1 MNYLLTILF
10 GSAFVFSLVYF
21 FSSINKTLK
30 NYKEYIE
37 NFGHKSEQFK
47 ITTEDGY
54 ILSLWHLIPD
64 FPVNKEKVVFLQPGF
79 AAIGVCYFELGEKSL
94 PYLLQE
100 EGYDVWIGNN
110 RGTPPSQSH
119 VSKNPNKLNGDYWDF
134 SMDDYIRYDIVSE
147 ISYIKNYTKS
157 NKVNFIGY
165 SEGSTLFLMLY
176 MDNPKFVESSINK
189 FVSIG
194 TVPNLSDIPNSL
206 YKLIDDV
213 IFSLKITEKVSKVFY
228 LNDKARTAL
237 IKAMEKDPTYVYNY
251 FLKGGSIT
259 SRVTAKGLL
268 HFLSYYPAD
277 TSIYNLYQW
286 KNIIDNKKLVYYN
299 PNSDKVKEYD
309 YNVIKKWKIKSFIT
323 RSTTDS
329 FSSYYEVTKFY
340 ETIENK
346 SLITIFDSDYSH
358 LDYGLVESAY
368 EEFYIPLVQFLEN
381 EH

>member
-1 MNYLLTILF
+1 
-10 GSAFVFSLVYF
+10 
-21 FSSINKTLK
+21 
-30 NYKEYIE
+30 
-37 NFGHKSEQFK
+37 
-47 ITTEDGY
+47 
-54 ILSLWHLIPD
+54 
-64 FPVNKEKVVFLQPGF
+64 
-79 AAIGVCYFELGEKSL
+79 
-94 PYLLQE
+94 
-100 EGYDVWIGNN
+100 
-110 RGTPPSQSH
+110 
-119 VSKNPNKLNGDYWDF
+119 
-134 SMDDYIRYDIVSE
+134 
-147 ISYIKNYTKS
+147 
-157 NKVNFIGY
+157 
-165 SEGSTLFLMLY
+165 
-176 MDNPKFVESSINK
+176 
-189 FVSIG
+189 
-194 TVPNLSDIPNSL
+194 
-206 YKLIDDV
+206 
-213 IFSLKITEKVSKVFY
+213 
-228 LNDKARTAL
+228 
-237 IKAMEKDPTYVYNY
+237 MEKDPTYVYNY